1 MAEPLAPDVREF
13 TEHDDLPG
21 DDVLPGFSVSVAQL
35 FED

>member
-1 MAEPLAPDVREF
+1 VREF

-21 DDVLPGFSVSVAQL
+21 DEVLPAFSVSVTQR